1 MSNGPD
7 ERAAAPARLTAAQ
20 ANDAWMK
27 LIGRYDFYNG
37 SVNTKAALLVAF
49 NTFVG
54 GGIVL
59 KWKDIHD
66 AFGTEK
72 VAFILA
78 SLFLLVALAASLVS
92 LWFTFRSVNP
102 FLGPPV
108 IPNDYHS
115 LLFFGDVR
123 KFSAE
128 NYHEQLAKLIHA
140 FKHYYLKRAS
150 WKSQEEFKIHVRAPW
165 PEYNHRYAHPFEWTW
180 TNQKLRQWFAKHAP
194 NSLQIL

>member
-72 VAFILA
+72 VAFILQA
-78 SLFLLVALAASLVS
+78 YSCWWRSPPVSVS

-102 FLGPPV
+102 FLRTPV

-128 NYHEQLAKLIHA
+128 NYHEQLGEAYPCVQAL
-140 FKHYYLKRAS
+140 LPETGVL
-150 WKSQEEFKIHVRAPW
+150 EEPGGIQDSRSGFVAGVQPSVRP
-165 PEYNHRYAHPFEWTW
+165 P
-180 TNQKLRQWFAKHAP
+180 L
-194 NSLQIL
+194 

>member
-78 SLFLLVALAASLVS
+78 SLFLLVLAASLVS

-102 FLGPPV
+102 F
-108 IPNDYHS
+108 
-115 LLFFGDVR
+115 FGSPR
-123 KFSAE
+123 
-128 NYHEQLAKLIHA
+128 
-140 FKHYYLKRAS
+140 
-150 WKSQEEFKIHVRAPW
+150 
-165 PEYNHRYAHPFEWTW
+165 HP
-180 TNQKLRQWFAKHAP
+180 Q
-194 NSLQIL
+194 